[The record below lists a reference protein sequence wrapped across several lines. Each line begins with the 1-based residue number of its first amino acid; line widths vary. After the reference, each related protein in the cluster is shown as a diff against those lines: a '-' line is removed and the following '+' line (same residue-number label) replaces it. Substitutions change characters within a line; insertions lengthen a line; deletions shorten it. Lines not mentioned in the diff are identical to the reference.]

1 MAPKFRA
8 DNRGGRSLRCPAMR
22 ARLVLAVLVIAVAAT
37 PAQAVS
43 GGATLPIAQAP
54 YVAWLGGRC
63 TGTLISPTR
72 ILTAAHCLDGEDVA
86 DARVLVGVDGNTLTR
101 GVGRLSVPVRG
112 YAEHPKFKLSFPFAH
127 KSPQDA
133 IAVNDV
139 GLILLKR
146 PIRTIAPIRLAGPG
160 DGALEA
166 GGAAA
171 AIVGYGAT
179 GPVSD
184 TAPSGR
190 LPLQQ
195 APLNVLAA
203 NDCQQAY
210 PHAIQ
215 PTMICTSD
223 RAHQAPPFVMA
234 CPGDSGGPVIA
245 QTPTGPVQLGVTSWG
260 AEVMEIRCGERAV
273 PSVAMRVSSYASFIN
288 EAKPV
293 IEPYTTGSGFRHTR
307 IVGQARIGNTVTCK
321 APKLGGGS
329 PKLSYEWSVSSSTGG
344 FAALRHAHGSTL
356 KITSAI
362 YNRARPAVSRRLYCI
377 ATARNAGGSL
387 DTGLTSA
394 RLKK

>member
-1 MAPKFRA
+1 
-8 DNRGGRSLRCPAMR
+8 MR
-22 ARLVLAVLVIAVAAT
+22 TKLILAVLAAT
-37 PAQAVS
+37 FMAAPAQAAS
-43 GGATLPIAQAP
+43 GGSTLPIAQAP
-54 YVAWLGGRC
+54 YVAWLGGRG

-72 ILTAAHCLDGEDVA
+72 ILTAAHCLDGQDMA
-86 DARVLVGVDGNTLTR
+86 DAEVVVGADGNTLGDGAR
-101 GVGRLSVPVRG
+101 KVAVPVRG
-112 YAEHPKFKLSFPFAH
+112 YTVHPKFKLSFPFAH

-139 GLILLKR
+139 GLVLLKR

-179 GPVSD
+179 GPVGE
-184 TAPSGR
+184 TGPSGR

-195 APLNVLAA
+195 AALNVLAA
-203 NDCQQAY
+203 NACQQAY

-260 AEVMEIRCGERAV
+260 AEVMEIR
-273 PSVAMRVSSYASFIN
+273 
-288 EAKPV
+288 
-293 IEPYTTGSGFRHTR
+293 
-307 IVGQARIGNTVTCK
+307 
-321 APKLGGGS
+321 
-329 PKLSYEWSVSSSTGG
+329 
-344 FAALRHAHGSTL
+344 
-356 KITSAI
+356 
-362 YNRARPAVSRRLYCI
+362 
-377 ATARNAGGSL
+377 
-387 DTGLTSA
+387 
-394 RLKK
+394 